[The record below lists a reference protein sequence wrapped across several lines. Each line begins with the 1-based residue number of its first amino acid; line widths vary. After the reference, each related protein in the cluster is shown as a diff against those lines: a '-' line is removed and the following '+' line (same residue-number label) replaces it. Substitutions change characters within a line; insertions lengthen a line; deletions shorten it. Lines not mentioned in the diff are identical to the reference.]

1 MPVKKLAEKSL
12 VSGSCRVFGT
22 AFYRVVRHVCLL
34 TVLSLCLPWA
44 GVSGLSAQTVVTPP
58 AQTPAGPQTRSENA
72 PSTADHSK
80 FEVLKQRFRDGIDV
94 TTACL
99 TCHTEASK
107 QLHQTIHWTWE
118 FHNPETGQ
126 TLGMRHVINSYLI
139 STATNEASCTQ
150 CHIGNGW
157 VDDSFDFASEA
168 NVDCLICH
176 DTTGEYFFEK
186 FHTGEGDCYACHD
199 EKPTSKKRKPRKRPD
214 LAELAQKV
222 GKPSRE
228 ACGQCH
234 FRGDGGDGVKH
245 GDLDSS
251 LISPAAAVDVHM
263 AADGLN
269 FACTA
274 CHTTGGHRVAGSRYM
289 AKAIDLSGID
299 VPGRGDQSRATCES
313 CHGLKPHPETNHP
326 KLNDHT
332 DRVACP
338 TCHIPEL
345 ARGGRKTVVS
355 WDWSTAG
362 KQADRGKQ
370 IVETDDDGYTTY
382 NTYHGS
388 WKWQADLRP
397 EYRWF
402 NGHIEY
408 TLPGDKIDDSRP
420 VPINRFLGTYADPN
434 ARIWPFKVM
443 HGRQPYDPVNKTLA
457 LPHLAGRD
465 DTAYWE
471 HFDWTKAVETG
482 MAARDIL
489 FSGEVGFVETRQFW
503 PIQHMV
509 APKTEALT
517 CNECHSRDGRLAALT
532 GFYMPGRDSYPW
544 LSFLGWLGAL
554 LTLGGTVV
562 HAVLRILSR
571 LLGK

>member
-1 MPVKKLAEKSL
+1 MKLAENGMASRGDGEL
-12 VSGSCRVFGT
+12 GSGFRRVRRF
-22 AFYRVVRHVCLL
+22 AFRLAVLGICL
-34 TVLSLCLPWA
+34 SWA
-44 GVSGLSAQTVVTPP
+44 GVSGVSAQTVATPQP
-58 AQTPAGPQTRSENA
+58 QISAGGLQTRSENT

-107 QLHQTIHWTWE
+107 QLHKTIHWTWE

-199 EKPTSKKRKPRKRPD
+199 EKPTGKKRKPRKRPD

-251 LISPAAAVDVHM
+251 LINPAAAVDVHM

-274 CHTTGGHRVAGSRYM
+274 CHTTGGHQVAGSRYM
-289 AKAIDLSGID
+289 AKSIDLSGID

-362 KQADRGKQ
+362 KQTDRGKQ
-370 IVETDDDGYTTY
+370 IVEADDDGYTTY
-382 NTYHGS
+382 NTYRGT
-388 WKWQADLRP
+388 WEWQADLRP

-402 NGHIEY
+402 NGRIEY
-408 TLPGDKIDDSRP
+408 TLPGDKIDDSKP
-420 VPINRFLGTYADPN
+420 VPINRFAGTYSDPN

-471 HFDWTKAVETG
+471 HFDWAKAVETG
-482 MAARDIL
+482 MAARDIP
-489 FSGEVGFVETRQFW
+489 FSGEVGFVETRQYW

-517 CNECHSRDGRLAALT
+517 CNECHVRDGRLEALT

-544 LSFLGWLGAL
+544 LTFLGWLGAL

-562 HAVLRILSR
+562 HAVLRILSG